1 MAEKQQ
7 HRQKRHLHKDTDSV
21 TLGHEA
27 LDHFGSLKPP
37 IYQTSTFV
45 FETAE
50 EGKRFFELV
59 YGSHG
64 KSVKEAGYIYSRLDS
79 PSLAPAE
86 ARIASWEE
94 AEDAVVFG
102 SGMGAITTLLLT
114 FLRPGDQVVYS
125 MPTYGG
131 TSTLMKGLL
140 TDFGVD
146 TRAFRAGTTLDDL
159 ESIADGERLAMV
171 YVETPA
177 NPTNDLFDISM
188 AADLADRHDALLVVD
203 NTFLSPVWQKPLV
216 HGADLSLHSA
226 TKYLGG
232 HSDLTAGAVCGGVD
246 DIARLRYTRHEI
258 GTTPSPA
265 TGWLL
270 GRSIETLRLR
280 VTQQTDNATR
290 IARFL
295 VEHDKVK
302 TVRHLSLLE
311 PGHRDYEIYKRQ
323 CDGPGAMVSLEIE
336 GGEAGCFR
344 FLNAMEVVRLA
355 TSLGGTESLA
365 SHPWTMSPPT
375 VPDADK
381 HSIGVTPGLIRL
393 SVGIEDVSDL
403 IADLDQALARV

>member
-1 MAEKQQ
+1 MAEEERRRSQ
-7 HRQKRHLHKDTDSV
+7 DTDSV
-21 TLGHEA
+21 TLGHDA
-27 LDHFGSLKPP
+27 HDHLGSLKPP

-50 EGKRFFELV
+50 EGKRFFEMV

-64 KSVKEAGYIYSRLDS
+64 RSVTEAGYIYSRLDS

-94 AEDAVVFG
+94 AEDAVIFA
-102 SGMGAITTLLLT
+102 SGMAAITTVLLT
-114 FLRPGDQVVYS
+114 FLRPGDQVLYS

-140 TDFGVD
+140 VDFGVH
-146 TRAFRAGTTLDDL
+146 TRPFDVHATLEDL
-159 ESIADGERLAMV
+159 DSMTDHERLAMV
-171 YVETPA
+171 YVETPS
-177 NPTNDLFDISM
+177 NPTNDVFDLAM
-188 AADLADRHDALLVVD
+188 AAQLADRHQARLVVD

-232 HSDLTAGAVCGGVD
+232 HSDLTAGAVAGGRD
-246 DIARLRYTRHEI
+246 DIGRLRYTRHQI
-258 GTTPSPA
+258 GTTPSPW

-270 GRSIETLRLR
+270 GRSLETLRLR
-280 VTQQTDNATR
+280 VTQQTENATR

-295 VEHDKVK
+295 DDHAKV
-302 TVRHLSLLE
+302 TDVRHLSLLQV
-311 PGHRDYEIYKRQ
+311 GDRRYEIYKRQ
-323 CDGPGAMVSLEIE
+323 CLGPGAMVSFEID
-336 GGEAGCFR
+336 GGEDECFR
-344 FLNAMEVVRLA
+344 FLDAMEVVRLA

-381 HSIGVTPGLIRL
+381 RAIGITPGLIRL

-403 IADLDQALARV
+403 IADLDQALTRA